1 MSFRI
6 QTNVNSLIT
15 QRQLG
20 INQQKFTQA
29 LTRLSSGFRINSAA
43 DDAAGLGIS
52 ENLRAH
58 IRSYA
63 QAERN
68 TNVAISMSQ
77 TAESGA
83 DSISQVI
90 IRMRELAVQSSNGSL
105 TTTDRALLDTEF
117 QELKQEVERLAEA
130 TEFNG
135 RELLAGTASTI
146 SFQVGISLDS
156 YDLIS
161 VGFGG
166 VGLTTLGIEK
176 SRVDGPDATKA
187 NLAITALDSAL
198 TSVSQTRAGFGAAT
212 NRLTFAV
219 NHSEDIRFNL
229 EAANSAI
236 RDADIAAETAS
247 LARYQILVQAGA
259 SVLAQANIVP
269 SYALNLLNA
278 S

>member
-1 MSFRI
+1 MSLRI
-6 QTNVNSLIT
+6 QTNVNSLIA

-20 INQQKFTQA
+20 INQQKFAQS
-29 LTRLSSGFRINSAA
+29 LTRLSSGFRINSAV

-90 IRMRELAVQSSNGSL
+90 VRMRELAVQSANGSL
-105 TTTDRALLDTEF
+105 TATDRTLLDTEF
-117 QELKQEVERLAEA
+117 QELKQEVDRLAEA

-135 RELLAGTASTI
+135 RDLLAGEASTI
-146 SFQVGISLDS
+146 SFQVGISADS
-156 YDLIS
+156 FDLIS

-166 VGLTTLGIEK
+166 VGTTLLGLDK
-176 SRVDGPDATKA
+176 SSVDGADATKA

-198 TSVSQTRAGFGAAT
+198 NSVSQSRAGFGAAT

-219 NHSEDIRFNL
+219 SHSEDIRFNL

-236 RDADIAAETAS
+236 RDADIAVETAS
-247 LARYQILVQAGA
+247 LARYQVLVQAGI